1 MRRKFLTFLIAS
13 TALTPIALNAEQN
26 FFKDKLPSI
35 VKNIAQG
42 FEDGN
47 EEEAAQNEITDYSL
61 NAANSALDSVEEN
74 VVANTPF
81 THLELSLGSDAFGL
95 DKSGTQTKTEAI
107 GVLRLHETEN
117 TFLFNQTSIVGFD
130 DRTTMNIGFGA
141 RNINDDETV
150 IIGANVFYDY
160 ELDSKHARTGFG
172 VELLTSLIEMR
183 ANKYNASTGT
193 KTYKGIQETALD
205 GHDIKISGNLPYF
218 YSSNVYFKQ
227 SEFKDNASYKITN
240 DEWGIEAEIAPNL
253 TIGLAEQKGTGRS
266 AQTVASINYT
276 IALGAKQPT
285 VKAKQD
291 GKWSTSLK
299 PIREKLY
306 KPVQRENR
314 IMKKAIKLGV
324 TVSGY

>member
-1 MRRKFLTFLIAS
+1 MRKKFSTLLIAS

-47 EEEAAQNEITDYSL
+47 EEEAAQNEIADYSL

-141 RNINDDETV
+141 RNINDCETV

-172 VELLTSLIEMR
+172 VELLTPLIGMR

-218 YSSNVYFKQ
+218 YSSNIYFKQ
-227 SEFKDNASYKITN
+227 SEFKDSVSYKITN
-240 DEWGIEAEIAPNL
+240 DEWG
-253 TIGLAEQKGTGRS
+253 
-266 AQTVASINYT
+266 
-276 IALGAKQPT
+276 
-285 VKAKQD
+285 D
-291 GKWSTSLK
+291 
-299 PIREKLY
+299 
-306 KPVQRENR
+306 
-314 IMKKAIKLGV
+314 
-324 TVSGY
+324 